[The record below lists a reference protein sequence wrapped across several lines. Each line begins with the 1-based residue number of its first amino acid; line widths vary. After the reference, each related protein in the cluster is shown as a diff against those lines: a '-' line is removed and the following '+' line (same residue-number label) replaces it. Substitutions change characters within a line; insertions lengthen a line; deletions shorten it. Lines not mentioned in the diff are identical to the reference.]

1 MCHTE
6 SKHLKYACQDS
17 RLTQRQATYL
27 SSPCGR
33 WMPLRV
39 AGERAETMRCRCER
53 DTWPTDGMEPF
64 RRVTTPQCVAWYLRT
79 VEEFLMYNCRIENTD
94 VKMWKHDQF
103 SFRPLQVICIQVY
116 RFSKENW
123 YELIPYRRAIHGAR
137 SKNLVQSFGLW
148 MFGGVPEGREDA
160 QRMQQDPL
168 TKGNGNHCE
177 CILNEPTRE
186 HISLQ

>member
-6 SKHLKYACQDS
+6 SKHLEYACQDS

-33 WMPLRV
+33 WSVACRCRV

-64 RRVTTPQCVAWYLRT
+64 KRGTTLQCLAWYLRT
-79 VEEFLMYNCRIENTD
+79 VDEFLMFNCRIENTD

-103 SFRPLQVICIQVY
+103 SFRPLQMICIQGY
-116 RFSKENW
+116 RFSEMHLLER
-123 YELIPYRRAIHGAR
+123 ELIWIDTIHADYSRCPKQKISSILWIVDVWRGAR
-137 SKNLVQSFGLW
+137 RK
-148 MFGGVPEGREDA
+148 GGCSEDA
-160 QRMQQDPL
+160 TGPPDQ
-168 TKGNGNHCE
+168 TNW
-177 CILNEPTRE
+177 
-186 HISLQ
+186 